1 MESERLAIC
10 EKCGIYNV
18 NQNKCSSYLYINPK
32 TNDVSDI
39 QKDGYIKGC
48 GCYIP
53 TKIKKEFNHC
63 PANKW

>member
-1 MESERLAIC
+1 M
-10 EKCGIYNV
+10 
-18 NQNKCSSYLYINPK
+18 NQNKCSSTLYIDPK
-32 TNDVSDI
+32 TNSVSSAP
-39 QKDGYIKGC
+39 KEGYIKGC